1 MYGIRSLQNGGPPI
15 PRPRPE
21 ERARESLA
29 DYKQTPIQ
37 QRFLSPQDAETQTL
51 IDSLLAE
58 QQRGAEETELDM
70 IIKQQNEKFSDPL
83 AVLGYQSGNIY
94 GMPTEFPGVVNP
106 VGAAEIEQGD
116 LRRLP
121 EIVPRLFPKQFIP
134 PSNELSAY
142 AEIGYKVNRDRTT
155 GEKWLTKSSGITPD
169 GLNTI
174 LHELRHIALQNPA
187 MKALLDENGIKKE
200 EPFVQVLDYLRA
212 TEIGDERKAERAEE
226 FLTSKY
232 GVTPRTFYKRHKSVF
247 DAVEQAAN
255 QSLDYMKHLREQSE
269 DNSGE

>member
-58 QQRGAEETELDM
+58 QQRGPEETELDM

-94 GMPTEFPGVVNP
+94 GRPTEFPRVVNP
-106 VGAAEIEQGD
+106 VGAAEIKQGE

-121 EIVPRLFPKQFIP
+121 EVAPGLFPKQFIP

-142 AEIGYKVNRDRTT
+142 AEIGYTIDKDGRV
-155 GEKWLTKSSGITPD
+155 TKSSGITPD

-212 TEIGDERKAERAEE
+212 TEIGDERKAERVEE
-226 FLTSKY
+226 FFTSKY